1 MPAIVHRRPP
11 VPSLADF
18 VDAARRAKKAD
29 PKAIALGLQRAKRAA
44 NEVAFVP
51 PRDAHWLAHTI
62 LAAPEFAH
70 PHPKPRKK
78 EESLIDRFFNWLGSI
93 LEKLF
98 KGLRRATNLNSQQ
111 NQTLVLLLAA
121 LASLGALALLVTVV
135 RRRVERRIGATMR
148 TAAGSHDAGSAEL
161 LAAARARASRGE
173 FAQAIGLTF
182 GAALRSLDERG
193 IVGYDAARTPGEY
206 RRAVRRA
213 QAPLAEP
220 FDTLAR
226 EYVVAVYGN
235 REPDELAWASTLA
248 AYERVFA

>member
-1 MPAIVHRRPP
+1 VQRRPP

-18 VDAARRAKKAD
+18 VDAARHAKKAD
-29 PKAIALGLQRAKRAA
+29 RRAIALGLQRVRLAA
-44 NEVAFVP
+44 NEGAFAP
-51 PRDAHWLAHTI
+51 ARDAHRLAHTI
-62 LAAPEFAH
+62 LAGPEFAH
-70 PHPKPRKK
+70 PHPKPEKK
-78 EESLIDRFFNWLGSI
+78 EESLVDRFFNWLGSI
-93 LEKLF
+93 LERLF

-111 NQTLVLLLAA
+111 NETLVLLLAA
-121 LASLGALALLVTVV
+121 LASLGALALLVTVI
-135 RRRVERRIGATMR
+135 RRRVERRVGVSFGA
-148 TAAGSHDAGSAEL
+148 AAVAQDAGSAEL
-161 LAAARARASRGE
+161 LAAARARADRGE

-226 EYVVAVYGN
+226 GYVVAVYGD
-235 REPDELAWASTLA
+235 REPDELAWASTRA